1 VRQGYF
7 PPGVKVDVGIM
18 CAAPGGPGL
27 RRHLRQSQARTRL
40 AQRAPNFMPKSI
52 SAGAEPVVTIRA
64 FAKRIVTLLLVRPLV
79 GLLPATH
86 E

>member
-1 VRQGYF
+1 MNGRNVVMVKNVQG
-7 PPGVKVDVGIM
+7 GVVFVNPNADVPL
-18 CAAPGGPGL
+18 AA
-27 RRHLRQSQARTRL
+27 
-40 AQRAPNFMPKSI
+40 APNFTPKSI